1 MKNEDKNAKTILCF
15 DDNSQTQYSSQYSVY
30 TKLKTV
36 IEVDIIMS
44 EPLFLRDP
52 SNFRPSPSEF
62 QCGERLEEGGGDV
75 GIGGVVFFCTLPR
88 SNEDNNSSDDDES
101 ENENEISN
109 NQLIFSCRDRS
120 CGVLEKQESA
130 VTNEQFEATQNS
142 TAVDPFFFDTG

>member
-1 MKNEDKNAKTILCF
+1 
-15 DDNSQTQYSSQYSVY
+15 
-30 TKLKTV
+30 
-36 IEVDIIMS
+36 MS
-44 EPLFLRDP
+44 EPSFLRDP
-52 SNFRPSPSEF
+52 SKFRPSPPEF
-62 QCGERLEEGGGDV
+62 QCGERLEEGGGAV

-88 SNEDNNSSDDDES
+88 SNKDSSDDDES

-109 NQLIFSCRDRS
+109 SQLIFSCRDRS

>member
-1 MKNEDKNAKTILCF
+1 
-15 DDNSQTQYSSQYSVY
+15 
-30 TKLKTV
+30 
-36 IEVDIIMS
+36 MS

-52 SNFRPSPSEF
+52 SIFRPSPSEF

-101 ENENEISN
+101 ENENENEISN